1 MRFLRCWRTFCRRRS
16 PSDVAIGGV
25 APNFAIAIIAVVS
38 IALGRK
44 YTFMMSLAVGYLM
57 EIMMP
62 SLDYI
67 YLILYPVCA
76 MLGALAFSDK
86 SERRMEE
93 ERTTTR
99 KTCACPRTSARCF
112 ARF

>member
-1 MRFLRCWRTFCRRRS
+1 MLILLAYLLQATVLA
-16 PSDVAIGGV
+16 SDVAIAGV

-38 IALGRK
+38 IAHGAQVHVHHVACDR
-44 YTFMMSLAVGYLM
+44 YLL

-76 MLGALAFSDK
+76 MLGALAFADK

-93 ERTTTR
+93 ERTSG
-99 KTCACPRTSARCF
+99 KTVFACPRPSVPCCAR
-112 ARF
+112 